1 VKTRNFD
8 FEMKTHSQ
16 PLKTERLLL
25 RRWRDEDFTP
35 FAAMNADPLTM
46 RFMPS
51 VLTEDE
57 TRALM
62 ERLEE
67 HHRLHGF
74 GVWAVEVPG
83 VAPFI
88 GFTGLQRVSFDAPFL
103 PAVEIGWRLSP
114 AFWGKGY
121 ATEAAKAAL
130 RMGFEGLNLD
140 QIVSF
145 TVLANKPSWSVMER
159 LGMHRDPAEDFD
171 HPRLPVGHTLR
182 RHILYRLTRAEWQAR
197 QA

>member
-16 PLKTERLLL
+16 PLKTERLVL

-51 VLTEDE
+51 VLTGEE

-74 GVWAVEVPG
+74 GVWAVEAPG

-121 ATEAAKAAL
+121 ATEAAKEAL

-145 TVLANKPSWSVMER
+145 TVQANKPSWSVMER
-159 LGMHRDPAEDFD
+159 LGMHRDAAEDFD
-171 HPRLPVGHTLR
+171 HPRLPVGHALR

>member
-1 VKTRNFD
+1 MKTRNFD

-74 GVWAVEVPG
+74 GVWAVEAPG

-103 PAVEIGWRLSP
+103 PAVEIGWRLAP

-121 ATEAAKAAL
+121 ATEAAQAAL
-130 RMGFEGLNLD
+130 RIGFEGLNLD

-145 TVLANKPSWSVMER
+145 TVEANKPSWSVMER

-171 HPRLPVGHTLR
+171 HPRLPVGHPLR
-182 RHILYRLTRAEWQAR
+182 RHILYRLKRSAWQAR
-197 QA
+197 S

>member
-51 VLTEDE
+51 VLTADE

-74 GVWAVEVPG
+74 GVWAVEATG

-103 PAVEIGWRLSP
+103 PAIEIGWRLAP

-145 TVLANKPSWSVMER
+145 TVQANKPSWSVMER
-159 LGMHRDPAEDFD
+159 LGMHRDAAEDFD

-197 QA
+197 QD